1 MAHVLGIDIGG
12 TSIKAGLFAEGG
24 RLLDV
29 RQIPTGSLVCA
40 EALAGVVTGL
50 RELCSVND
58 VDEGD
63 VRAVGLDVPGPV
75 DDQGRVG
82 MLPNIELDPDGLQDA
97 IVSHFSGAALAFVN
111 DANAAALGELWQGS
125 AKGVGSFVL
134 VTLGT
139 GVGGGVVAGGH
150 LVSGASGAAGEIG
163 HVTVNPEEER
173 TCGCGRK
180 GCLEQYASA
189 TGIVRLYRQELARR
203 GIEGARV
210 RHDTDTLTVFEAAR
224 AGDEAAVRAIDS
236 MCDYLGFALAQISC
250 VIDPEVFLI
259 GGGVA
264 GGFEQFSV
272 RLSSAFRARCLASCA
287 STRILPCSLGN
298 KAGMYGVAFAALQ
311 KTGE

>member
-150 LVSGASGAAGEIG
+150 LVSGAFGAAGEIG

-189 TGIVRLYRQELARR
+189 CIGRSSRAAASR
-203 GIEGARV
+203 
-210 RHDTDTLTVFEAAR
+210 AR
-224 AGDEAAVRAIDS
+224 AFGMIPTPSPCSRRRAQV
-236 MCDYLGFALAQISC
+236 M
-250 VIDPEVFLI
+250 
-259 GGGVA
+259 
-264 GGFEQFSV
+264 
-272 RLSSAFRARCLASCA
+272 R
-287 STRILPCSLGN
+287 LPCVRSIPCAITWGSR
-298 KAGMYGVAFAALQ
+298 
-311 KTGE
+311 

>member
-40 EALAGVVTGL
+40 EAFAGVVTGL

-111 DANAAALGELWQGS
+111 DANAAAALGELWQGS

-150 LVSGASGAAGEIG
+150 LVSGASGAAG
-163 HVTVNPEEER
+163 R
-173 TCGCGRK
+173 
-180 GCLEQYASA
+180 SA
-189 TGIVRLYRQELARR
+189 TSRSTPRR
-203 GIEGARV
+203 SVPAAV
-210 RHDTDTLTVFEAAR
+210 VAR
-224 AGDEAAVRAIDS
+224 AVWSSTRPPRASSVCIGRSSRAAAS
-236 MCDYLGFALAQISC
+236 
-250 VIDPEVFLI
+250 
-259 GGGVA
+259 
-264 GGFEQFSV
+264 
-272 RLSSAFRARCLASCA
+272 RARAFGMTPTPSPCSRRRAQVM
-287 STRILPCSLGN
+287 RLPCVRSIPCAITWGSR
-298 KAGMYGVAFAALQ
+298 
-311 KTGE
+311 